1 MSHSSQNESKDQK
14 GQDQITTERVN
25 ELERTIQL
33 LETERDQYKQE
44 RIKMEKE
51 LMLVKQ
57 SFVYKQVSRAYRWLQ
72 LAYKVAIR
80 KRSIQELLNPKYQIK
95 KAKPKIKKVRYRLNE
110 LGFTKKALAELE
122 QLCNKSDNPYVRRL
136 AAWEL
141 ALWFASQYNVDEAK
155 KSLLFLEQAAEGEK
169 NKTNLRR
176 ITIIEAECYLQ
187 LGMEENAEQV
197 IDEQLQ
203 KGDHDDLY
211 LAKANIKKDF
221 HERLR
226 LINQVFENHDM
237 MTLDLQR
244 TGYTYDDLV
253 VNNYTTIQPYEQ
265 VGKVTII
272 IPVYNAENCLRTT
285 ISSILNQTWRHI
297 EVLIV
302 DDHSQDD
309 TIKIIEEFQQKDK
322 RIQLLKNDTNSGP
335 YVARNRALQVAT
347 GDFVTIN
354 DADDWSHPE
363 KIEHQVKHLVSNPS
377 VIANTTEQARATD
390 TLMFYRRGRP
400 GEYLF
405 ANMSSLMFRREP
417 VLKQIGY
424 WDSVRFG
431 ADGEFKKRLKRVFGK
446 DAVVDLKTGPYSF
459 QRQSSHSLT
468 GNSTFGYHGYF
479 MGARKEYVD
488 QYETYHKSGKTLYY
502 QFPQEERPFPV
513 PEPMWP
519 KREDKPNGRRHFDV
533 IIASEFRLLG
543 GTNMSNVEEIKAQ
556 RRLGLRTGLVQ
567 LSRYDL
573 NSATEMNPQVRELLD
588 GDQVSMLVYGEKVS
602 CDVLIVRHPPIL
614 EEWQKYVP
622 D

>member
-1 MSHSSQNESKDQK
+1 MSHSSQHESKDQR

-25 ELERTIQL
+25 DLERTIQL
-33 LETERDQYKQE
+33 LETERDQYRNK

-51 LMLVKQ
+51 LMLVKG
-57 SFVYKQVSRAYRWLQ
+57 SFVYRQASRAYRWFQ

-80 KRSIQELLNPKYQIK
+80 KRSVHDLFNPSYQMK
-95 KAKPKIKKVRYRLNE
+95 KAKQKIKKVRYRLNE

-122 QLCNKSDNPYVRRL
+122 QLCNKSDNPYVRRM

-141 ALWFASQYNVDEAK
+141 ALWYASQYTIDGAR
-155 KSLLFLEQAAEGEK
+155 KSLHFLEQAAEGEK

-176 ITIIEAECYLQ
+176 ITIIEAECFLQ
-187 LGMEENAEQV
+187 LNMEEKAEKV

-203 KGDHDDLY
+203 KGAHDDLY

-221 HERLR
+221 HERIR
-226 LINQVFENHDM
+226 LINQVFENHGM

-253 VNNYTTIQPYEQ
+253 VNNDATIQSDEQ
-265 VGKVTII
+265 DEKVTII
-272 IPVYNAENCLRTT
+272 IPVYNAERCLRTT
-285 ISSILNQTWRHI
+285 VSSVLNQTWRHL

-302 DDHSQDD
+302 DDYSQDD
-309 TIKIIEEFQQKDK
+309 TVKIIEEFQQQDK
-322 RIQLLKNDTNSGP
+322 RIQLLKNDINSGP

-377 VIANTTEQARATD
+377 VVANTTEQARATD

-446 DAVVDLKTGPYSF
+446 DAVADLKTGPYSF

-468 GNSTFGYHGYF
+468 GNSSFGYHGFF
-479 MGARKEYVD
+479 MGARKEYAE

-502 QFPQEERPFPV
+502 PFPQEERPFPV

-533 IIASEFRLLG
+533 IIASEFR
-543 GTNMSNVEEIKAQ
+543 
-556 RRLGLRTGLVQ
+556 
-567 LSRYDL
+567 
-573 NSATEMNPQVRELLD
+573 
-588 GDQVSMLVYGEKVS
+588 
-602 CDVLIVRHPPIL
+602 
-614 EEWQKYVP
+614 
-622 D
+622 